1 MRVIARNTLI
11 DFWRKHPDAKVA
23 LERGMN
29 ASKPADKTIADAAT
43 GRATAIESDEPIPN
57 RSRVAGPP
65 CKGSP
70 VQ

>member
-1 MRVIARNTLI
+1 LAGQPPFWQNEPKVFPTRLIADVLGA
-11 DFWRKHPDAKVA
+11 DA
-23 LERGMN
+23 
-29 ASKPADKTIADAAT
+29 TIAGAAT